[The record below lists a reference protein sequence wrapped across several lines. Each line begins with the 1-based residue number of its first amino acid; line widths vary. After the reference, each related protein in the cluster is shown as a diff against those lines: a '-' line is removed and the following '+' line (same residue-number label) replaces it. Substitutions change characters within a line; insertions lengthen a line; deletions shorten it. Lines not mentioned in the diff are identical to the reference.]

1 MLAGHLLLRRPT
13 GGRLPSLEV
22 FRGFVIETMI
32 LVTDPGT
39 SAHTSHQLRHA
50 EWNGPTATDN

>member
-1 MLAGHLLLRRPT
+1 MLGGHLLLRSPT
-13 GGRLPSLEV
+13 GGRLLSLDV
-22 FRGFVIETMI
+22 FRGIVITAMI

-39 SAHTSHQLRHA
+39 SAHTWHQLRHA